1 MSGDLAEGRFP
12 VDRNRTFSIVRRTL
26 VVAAVALAGLVPSVS
41 AHAEPSLPEI
51 ERQLDEAWEK
61 LEPVIEQYNDLH
73 SQLAA
78 NQAKAKT
85 LTDTLTPLQQQVD
98 AAMREVGAMAA
109 RQYKYGQASV
119 LNVLLSTDSPQTFA
133 EQLATLNRLAKSN
146 ADQISSVA
154 QLRDGYAADKE
165 KIDALVAQQQAQE
178 TELAARKKSIQA
190 EVDRLQAL
198 RRQLGATD
206 VPTSALYIGQCPAV
220 YIGGAAGTA
229 VKTACAQIGK
239 PYVFGTVGPST
250 FDCSGLTQYAWKAAG
265 VSLTHYTGAQWKQ
278 GSAVSKAD
286 LRPGDLVFF
295 YSDLHH
301 VGMYVGNNLMVHASR
316 AGVPVRMSR
325 IDTMP
330 YMGARRPG

>member
-1 MSGDLAEGRFP
+1 MKGVASVSRTDRRFRVVGRLL
-12 VDRNRTFSIVRRTL
+12 TIAAAAL
-26 VVAAVALAGLVPSVS
+26 VGLVPSVS
-41 AHAEPSLPEI
+41 AHAEPSLPEV

-78 NQAKAKT
+78 NRVKAKT
-85 LTDTLTPLQQQVD
+85 LTDALTPLQQQVD
-98 AAMREVGAMAA
+98 AALREVGVMAA
-109 RQYKYGQASV
+109 RQYKYGSASV
-119 LNVLLSTDSPQTFA
+119 LSVLLSTDSPQTFA
-133 EQLATLNRLAKSN
+133 EQLATLNRLARNS
-146 ADQISSVA
+146 ADQISQVA

-165 KIDALVAQQQAQE
+165 KVDALVAQQQAQE

-198 RRQLGATD
+198 RRQLGGTD

-316 AGVPVRMSR
+316 AGVPVRMAR